1 MILVD
6 TALKARETEGRPIR
20 VGLLGAGFI
29 SRGLANHI
37 VNTTPGMSLVG
48 VYNRTLQRAL
58 DLCEYAEAGDAVSAA
73 AQHEVDSAIRNGKV
87 VATEDAFL
95 LARSS
100 EVDVLVDVTG
110 SVEFG
115 ARVAC
120 EAFRHGKDV
129 VLLNAEIDAT
139 IGPILQRL
147 RKAARRHSLGLR
159 WRRTGPADQPLSLGE
174 GHWA

>member
-1 MILVD
+1 MLLVN
-6 TALKARETEGRPIR
+6 TALKAREMEGWPVR
-20 VGLLGAGFI
+20 VALIGAGFI

-37 VNTTPGMSLVG
+37 VNTTPGMRLVG
-48 VYNRTLQRAL
+48 SYNRTLQRAF
-58 DLCEYAEAGDAVSAA
+58 DLCEYAGLQDAVSPAT
-73 AQHEVDSAIRNGKV
+73 QHEVDSAIRHGKT

-139 IGPILQRL
+139 RSDRSCKCTQRST
-147 RKAARRHSLGLR
+147 ASSYRRAMETSLGCR
-159 WRRTGPADQPLSLGE
+159 STCTAG
-174 GHWA
+174 